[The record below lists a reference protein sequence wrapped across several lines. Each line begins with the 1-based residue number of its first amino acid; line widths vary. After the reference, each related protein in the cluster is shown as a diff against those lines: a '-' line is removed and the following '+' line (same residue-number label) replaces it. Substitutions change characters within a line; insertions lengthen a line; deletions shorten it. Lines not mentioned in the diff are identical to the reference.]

1 MRNKEQ
7 LLNRIR
13 QLTTGTIEQMS
24 DDVLD
29 RLTMGYDES
38 LVRALLL
45 QGQNNLTQRRIFGR
59 VKIAFDHYYYSPFT
73 QCPGYMLDY
82 MKDIQLDLECGV
94 VLTDTVVKSENDTE
108 SVAKGKENPT
118 TSQKDAHNIEK
129 LKRENEE
136 LKAKI
141 AALEEQLAEMEK
153 KKKGISPGINQAQ
166 AALFGLSLA
175 NAFDFK
181 YSNMKKDLAPVI
193 HKLFGWG
200 KSKIAYYLS
209 TPCEKEE
216 KEELANLFKDLCPHL
231 YDVIMNK
238 GKLPF
243 GVTPKVTPHDEKVT
257 PSEG

>member
-13 QLTTGTIEQMS
+13 QLTTVTIEQMS
-24 DDVLD
+24 NDVLD

-73 QCPGYMLDY
+73 KCPDYMLDY

-108 SVAKGKENPT
+108 SVAKGKEKPT
-118 TSQKDAHNIEK
+118 ISQKDAHNTEK

-136 LKAKI
+136 LKAKVED
-141 AALEEQLAEMEK
+141 LEEQIAEVKNKVRGM
-153 KKKGISPGINQAQ
+153 SLGINQAQ

-175 NAFDFK
+175 NTFGFN
-181 YSNMKKDLAPVI
+181 YSNKKKDLSPML

-200 KSKIAYYLS
+200 EAKIATYMS
-209 TPCEKEE
+209 TPCEKE
-216 KEELANLFKDLCPHL
+216 KREELANLFKVLSPQL
-231 YDVIMNK
+231 YTTIMHR
-238 GKLPF
+238 GELP
-243 GVTPKVTPHDEKVT
+243 PEVTPHYEKVT